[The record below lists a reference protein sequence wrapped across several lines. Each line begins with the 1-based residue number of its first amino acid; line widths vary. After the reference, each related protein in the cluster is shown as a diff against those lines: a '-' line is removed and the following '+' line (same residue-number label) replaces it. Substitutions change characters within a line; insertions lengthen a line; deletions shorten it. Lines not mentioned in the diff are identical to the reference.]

1 MTIAPAKALLLTL
14 TTALTLAAFGAR
26 AAHAADVF
34 TLESTTFKDGQL
46 LPKPVGDIP
55 ARGANCKGE
64 NVSPQLSWSNAPE
77 GTRSFVFVV
86 SDPDAGLGAGITHWV
101 AYGISPETTL
111 FAEGEASQ
119 PSGKYVAGKSKEHSR
134 LWRPVSAAGVP
145 AALSVSDRR
154 QRSGPEGLAAR
165 ADDRRTAGEAER
177 PSQGR
182 IEPRG
187 DLRQPLSAVIE
198 AAAFAGSRIAILVSP

>member
-1 MTIAPAKALLLTL
+1 MTIAPAKALLL

-26 AAHAADVF
+26 AARAADAF
-34 TLESTTFKDGQL
+34 TLSSTTFKDGQL

-101 AYGISPETTL
+101 AYGISPETTS

-119 PSGKYVAGKSKEHSR
+119 PSGKYVAGKSTKNIPGFGGPCPPPGSPHHY
-134 LWRPVSAAGVP
+134 LFQIVA
-145 AALSVSDRR
+145 SDLD
-154 QRSGPEGLAAR
+154 PKDLPPGLTFAELQEKLKGHR
-165 ADDRRTAGEAER
+165 KGE
-177 PSQGR
+177 S
-182 IEPRG
+182 
-187 DLRQPLSAVIE
+187 S
-198 AAAFAGSRIAILVSP
+198 LVGTYVNPYPQ

>member
-101 AYGISPETTL
+101 AYGISPETTS

-119 PSGKYVAGKSKEHSR
+119 PSGKYVAGKSTKNI
-134 LWRPVSAAGVP
+134 PGFG
-145 AALSVSDRR
+145 
-154 QRSGPEGLAAR
+154 GPCPPPGSPHHYLFQIVATDLDPKDLPPGLTIAELQEKLKGHR
-165 ADDRRTAGEAER
+165 KGE
-177 PSQGR
+177 S
-182 IEPRG
+182 
-187 DLRQPLSAVIE
+187 S
-198 AAAFAGSRIAILVSP
+198 LVGTYVNPYPQ

>member
-1 MTIAPAKALLLTL
+1 MTISPAKALLLTL
-14 TTALTLAAFGAR
+14 TTALTLATLGAR

-119 PSGKYVAGKSKEHSR
+119 PSGKYVAGKSTKNI
-134 LWRPVSAAGVP
+134 PGFG
-145 AALSVSDRR
+145 
-154 QRSGPEGLAAR
+154 GPCPPPGSPHHYLFKIVATDLDPKDLPPGLTITELQEKLKDHR
-165 ADDRRTAGEAER
+165 KGE
-177 PSQGR
+177 S
-182 IEPRG
+182 
-187 DLRQPLSAVIE
+187 S
-198 AAAFAGSRIAILVSP
+198 LVGTYVNPYPQ

>member
-1 MTIAPAKALLLTL
+1 MTIAPAKALLLT
-14 TTALTLAAFGAR
+14 TALTLAALGAR

-101 AYGISPETTL
+101 AYGISPETTS

-119 PSGKYVAGKSKEHSR
+119 PSGKYVAGKSTKNI
-134 LWRPVSAAGVP
+134 PGFG
-145 AALSVSDRR
+145 
-154 QRSGPEGLAAR
+154 GPCPPPGSPHHYLFQIVATDLDPKDLPPGLTIAELQEKLKGHR
-165 ADDRRTAGEAER
+165 KGE
-177 PSQGR
+177 S
-182 IEPRG
+182 
-187 DLRQPLSAVIE
+187 S
-198 AAAFAGSRIAILVSP
+198 LVGTYVNPYPP

>member
-14 TTALTLAAFGAR
+14 TTAVTLAAYGAR

-101 AYGISPETTL
+101 AYGISPETTS

-119 PSGKYVAGKSKEHSR
+119 PSGKYVAGKSTKNI
-134 LWRPVSAAGVP
+134 PGFG
-145 AALSVSDRR
+145 
-154 QRSGPEGLAAR
+154 GPCPPPGSPHHYLFQIVATDLDPKDLPPGLTIAELQEKLKGHR
-165 ADDRRTAGEAER
+165 KGE
-177 PSQGR
+177 S
-182 IEPRG
+182 
-187 DLRQPLSAVIE
+187 S
-198 AAAFAGSRIAILVSP
+198 LVGTYVNPYPQ

>member
-1 MTIAPAKALLLTL
+1 MTMTPAKALLSTL

-34 TLESTTFKDGQL
+34 TLSSTAFKDGQL

-101 AYGISPETTL
+101 AYGISPETTS

-119 PSGKYVAGKSKEHSR
+119 PSGKYVTGKSTKNI
-134 LWRPVSAAGVP
+134 PGFG
-145 AALSVSDRR
+145 
-154 QRSGPEGLAAR
+154 GPCPPPGSPHHYLFQIVATDLDPKDLPPGLTIAELQEKLKGHR
-165 ADDRRTAGEAER
+165 KGE
-177 PSQGR
+177 S
-182 IEPRG
+182 
-187 DLRQPLSAVIE
+187 S
-198 AAAFAGSRIAILVSP
+198 LVGTYVNPYPP

>member
-1 MTIAPAKALLLTL
+1 MTMTPAKALLLTL

-46 LPKPVGDIP
+46 LPKPGGDIP

-101 AYGISPETTL
+101 AYGISPETTS

-119 PSGKYVAGKSKEHSR
+119 PSGKYVAGKSTKNI
-134 LWRPVSAAGVP
+134 PGFG
-145 AALSVSDRR
+145 
-154 QRSGPEGLAAR
+154 GPCPPPGSPHHYLFQIVATDLDPKNLPPGLTFAELQEKLKGHR
-165 ADDRRTAGEAER
+165 KGE
-177 PSQGR
+177 S
-182 IEPRG
+182 
-187 DLRQPLSAVIE
+187 S
-198 AAAFAGSRIAILVSP
+198 LVGTYVNPYP

>member
-1 MTIAPAKALLLTL
+1 MTMTPPKALLLTL

-34 TLESTTFKDGQL
+34 TLSSTAFKDGQL

-101 AYGISPETTL
+101 AYGISPETTS

-119 PSGKYVAGKSKEHSR
+119 PSGKYVTGKSTKNI
-134 LWRPVSAAGVP
+134 PGFG
-145 AALSVSDRR
+145 
-154 QRSGPEGLAAR
+154 GPCPPPGSPHHYLFQIVATDLDPKDLPPGLTLAELQEKLKGHR
-165 ADDRRTAGEAER
+165 KGE
-177 PSQGR
+177 S
-182 IEPRG
+182 
-187 DLRQPLSAVIE
+187 S
-198 AAAFAGSRIAILVSP
+198 LVGTYVNPYPP

>member
-1 MTIAPAKALLLTL
+1 MTITPAKAFLL
-14 TTALTLAAFGAR
+14 TTALTLAALGAP
-26 AAHAADVF
+26 AAPAAGVF

-101 AYGISPETTL
+101 AYGISPETTS

-119 PSGKYVAGKSKEHSR
+119 PSGKYIAGKSTKNI
-134 LWRPVSAAGVP
+134 PGFG
-145 AALSVSDRR
+145 
-154 QRSGPEGLAAR
+154 GPCPPPGSPHHYLFQIVATDLDPKDLPPGLTFSELQEKLKGHR
-165 ADDRRTAGEAER
+165 KGE
-177 PSQGR
+177 S
-182 IEPRG
+182 
-187 DLRQPLSAVIE
+187 S
-198 AAAFAGSRIAILVSP
+198 LVGTYVNPYPQ

>member
-1 MTIAPAKALLLTL
+1 MTITPAKALLSTL

-34 TLESTTFKDGQL
+34 TLSSTAFKDGQL

-101 AYGISPETTL
+101 AYGISPETTS

-119 PSGKYVAGKSKEHSR
+119 PSGKYVTGKSTKNIPGFGGPCPPQGSPHHY
-134 LWRPVSAAGVP
+134 LFQIVAT
-145 AALSVSDRR
+145 DRD
-154 QRSGPEGLAAR
+154 PKDLPPGLTIAELQEKLKGHR
-165 ADDRRTAGEAER
+165 KGE
-177 PSQGR
+177 S
-182 IEPRG
+182 
-187 DLRQPLSAVIE
+187 S
-198 AAAFAGSRIAILVSP
+198 LVGTYVNPYPP

>member
-1 MTIAPAKALLLTL
+1 MTMTPAKALLSTL

-34 TLESTTFKDGQL
+34 TLSSTAFKDGQL

-101 AYGISPETTL
+101 AYGISTETTL

-119 PSGKYVAGKSKEHSR
+119 PSGKYVAGKSTKNI
-134 LWRPVSAAGVP
+134 PGFG
-145 AALSVSDRR
+145 
-154 QRSGPEGLAAR
+154 GPCPPPGSPHHYLFQIVATDLDPKDLPPGLTIAELQEKLKGHR
-165 ADDRRTAGEAER
+165 KGE
-177 PSQGR
+177 S
-182 IEPRG
+182 
-187 DLRQPLSAVIE
+187 S
-198 AAAFAGSRIAILVSP
+198 LVGTYVNPYPP